1 MIYDISQEIFSCNV
15 YPGDPEPERYQI
27 ESIEE
32 GSLYNLSTFAMCA
45 HNGTHVDAPSH
56 FLKNGKTIDEIE
68 LEAFVGECYVKNHEG
83 YVLANDA
90 KDILNCASEVGVK
103 DRILISGNAVITEE
117 AAQVFADAR
126 IRLIGNESQSV
137 GPVDSPMA
145 VHLILLRAEI
155 VLLEGLVLKNIP
167 DGKYYL
173 CAAPLNLAGCEGAP
187 CRAILI
193 K

>member
-1 MIYDISQEIFSCNV
+1 VIIDISQDVFSCNV
-15 YPGDPEPERYQI
+15 YPGDPEPVLHKI
-27 ESIEE
+27 ENMKE
-32 GSLYNLSTFAMCA
+32 GALYNLSAFTMCA

-56 FLKNGKTIDEIE
+56 FLKKGKTIDKID
-68 LEAFVGECYVKNHEG
+68 LEAFVGECFVRKHEG
-83 YVLANDA
+83 DVLESDA
-90 KDILNCASEVGVK
+90 KDILRIAAEAGAQ
-103 DRILISGNAVITEE
+103 DRILIAGNAVITEE

-155 VLLEGLVLKNIP
+155 VLLEGLVLKDVP

>member
-1 MIYDISQEIFSCNV
+1 MIIDISQDVFSCNV
-15 YPGDPEPERYQI
+15 YPGDPEPVLHKI
-27 ESIEE
+27 ENMKE
-32 GSLYNLSTFAMCA
+32 GALYNLSAFTMCA

-56 FLKNGKTIDEIE
+56 FLKKGKTIDKID
-68 LEAFVGECYVKNHEG
+68 LEAFVGECFVRKHEG
-83 YVLANDA
+83 DVLESDA
-90 KDILNCASEVGVK
+90 KDILRIAAEAGAQ
-103 DRILISGNAVITEE
+103 DRILIAGNAVITEE

-155 VLLEGLVLKNIP
+155 VLLEGLVLKDVP

>member
-1 MIYDISQEIFSCNV
+1 MK
-15 YPGDPEPERYQI
+15 
-27 ESIEE
+27 E
-32 GSLYNLSTFAMCA
+32 GALYNLSAFTMCA

-56 FLKNGKTIDEIE
+56 FLKSGKTIDKID
-68 LEAFVGECYVKNHEG
+68 LEAFVGECFVRKHEG
-83 YVLANDA
+83 DVLESDT
-90 KDILNCASEVGVK
+90 KDILLIAAEAGAQ
-103 DRILISGNAVITEE
+103 DRILIAGNAVITEE

-155 VLLEGLVLKNIP
+155 VLLEGLVLKDVP

>member
-1 MIYDISQEIFSCNV
+1 MIIDISQDVFSCNV
-15 YPGDPEPERYQI
+15 YPGDSEPVLHKI
-27 ESIEE
+27 ENMKE
-32 GSLYNLSTFAMCA
+32 GALYNLSAFTMCA

-56 FLKNGKTIDEIE
+56 FLKSGKTIDKID
-68 LEAFVGECYVKNHEG
+68 LEAFVGECFVRKHEG
-83 YVLANDA
+83 DVLESDA
-90 KDILNCASEVGVK
+90 KDILRIAAEAGAQ
-103 DRILISGNAVITEE
+103 DRILIAGNAVITEE

-145 VHLILLRAEI
+145 VHLILLRAGI
-155 VLLEGLVLKNIP
+155 VLLEGLVLKDVP